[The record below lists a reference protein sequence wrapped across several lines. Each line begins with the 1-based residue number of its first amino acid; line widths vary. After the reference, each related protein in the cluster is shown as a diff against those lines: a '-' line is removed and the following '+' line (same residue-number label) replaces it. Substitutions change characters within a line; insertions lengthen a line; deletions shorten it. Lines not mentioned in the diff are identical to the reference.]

1 MNVKAIFLIFMLVC
15 SLLFSSEKFELTQEE
30 QQYIK
35 NNPIITYSEVNWKPL
50 SIIENNQMKGIMGD
64 YLELVRKRTGFVFKY
79 IPSTSWPDVLDQFSQ
94 GKIDL
99 VPGIGAS
106 PQEMKLGL
114 ISKTYADYPMVIV
127 TGKKYSYF
135 NDVGELHGKVIAV
148 PKYYTSYN
156 FLVENYPD
164 IKLITT
170 TSIPEALMLVE
181 SGRADAFVG
190 HIATSLYYISSLH
203 LENLKISGK
212 TKFIFEHK
220 YLIHKE
226 DPILLSIIN
235 KAFDSITNIERK
247 EIYSKWIQTTIT
259 EEKIDYELILEILLI
274 SLVIVLVLLYRHY
287 SLTKLNKE
295 LHNAKNEIEGILDGT
310 MEAILIS
317 EENIIVDVNQAA
329 IQLFACESKSEMIG
343 KKLFDFV
350 ASDSQKL
357 LKDNLHIDSVAPYE
371 ITGTKKDGTT
381 FLALAEGNNIQLQGK
396 IKRISSVIDIT
407 EIKEKE
413 QLLLNQSKLAS
424 MGEMIGNI
432 AHQWRQ
438 PLSAISMTLSSI
450 KLEKE
455 LGMLSD
461 EEINKKIEDALKFT
475 NQLSTTIETFRNFI
489 RGNNEKEDINV
500 IKIIN
505 QSLDIIAP
513 SLRSKNI
520 RIIHN
525 LTDENSVILNIVSDE
540 LTQVFM
546 NILNNA
552 KDVLT
557 KDENIQDRWIDIEM
571 NKTNEMVIITIED
584 NGGGIEEN
592 VLPHIF
598 EPYFT
603 TKHKFQGT
611 GLGLHMSYKIVTE
624 SIGGKIYAKNTP
636 SGAKFFI
643 EIPLENKH

>member
-1 MNVKAIFLIFMLVC
+1 MTL
-15 SLLFSSEKFELTQEE
+15 EE
-30 QQYIK
+30 QAYIK
-35 NNPIITYSEVNWKPL
+35 NNPVITYSEVNWKPL
-50 SIIENNQMKGIMGD
+50 SIIENNQMQGIMGD
-64 YLELVRKRTGFVFKY
+64 YLELVRQKTGLNFRY
-79 IPSTSWPDVLDQFSQ
+79 IPSKSWPDVLDQFSQ

-99 VPGIGAS
+99 VPGIGTS
-106 PQEMKLGL
+106 PQETKLGL
-114 ISKTYADYPMVIV
+114 VSKTYADYPMVIV

-135 NDVGELHGKVIAV
+135 NDVGELHGKIIAV

-164 IKLITT
+164 IQLITT
-170 TSIPEALMLVE
+170 SSIPEALMLVE
-181 SGRADAFVG
+181 SGKADAFVG

-247 EIYSKWIQTTIT
+247 NIYSKWIQTTIT
-259 EEKIDYELILEILLI
+259 EQRIDYTLIIEILFLAFA
-274 SLVIVLVLLYRHY
+274 IVLFLLYRHY
-287 SLTKLNKE
+287 TLSKLNKE

-317 EENIIVDVNQAA
+317 EDTIVVDVNQAA
-329 IQLFACESKSEMIG
+329 IEMFAYKNKKEMIG
-343 KKLFDFV
+343 RSLFDFV
-350 ASDSQKL
+350 SSDSKEL
-357 LKDNLHIDSVAPYE
+357 LQESLKIESVAPYE
-371 ITGTKKDGTT
+371 MTGVKLDGTT
-381 FLALAEGNNIQLQGK
+381 FIALAEGNNIQLQGK

-413 QLLLNQSKLAS
+413 QLLLDQSKLAS

-455 LGMLSD
+455 LGILSD
-461 EEINKKIEDALKFT
+461 DEVNKKIDDALKFAD
-475 NQLSTTIETFRNFI
+475 QLSTTIETFRNFI
-489 RGNNEKEDINV
+489 RGNNVKEDISVN
-500 IKIIN
+500 KIIN
-505 QSLDIIAP
+505 QALDIIAP

-525 LTDENSVILNIVSDE
+525 IVDDNEIVLNIVSDE

-557 KDENIQDRWIDIEM
+557 KDEKIQDRWIDIEIDT
-571 NKTNEMVIITIED
+571 KNENVIISIED

-603 TKHKFQGT
+603 TKHKSQGT
-611 GLGLHMSYKIVTE
+611 GLGLHMSYKIITT
-624 SIGGKIYAKNTP
+624 SIGGKIYAKNTEN
-636 SGAKFFI
+636 GAKFYI
-643 EIPLENKH
+643 EIPLEK